1 MDRAKSLLNML
12 EDGEAT
18 GQKEVDLKQV
28 AKAFIME
35 HPYPEDKV
43 LHDYCDKLGISPHDL
58 ETAVYALLSDYI
70 KKEG

>member
-1 MDRAKSLLNML
+1 MNKAKELVNLFEKA
-12 EDGEAT
+12 ED
-18 GQKEVDLKQV
+18 KSVDLKQV